1 MKRFLIA
8 AALSAVAFTTPA
20 FASNVGVSV
29 NIGQP
34 GFYGRLDVADYPQ
47 PRVIYRQPVVIE
59 QVYEEERPP
68 IYLHVPPRHARHWN
82 RYCGEYNACG
92 ERVLF
97 VQDNWYQREYVS
109 HYRERHHDRRDDR
122 HDNGRG
128 HGHDRY

>member
-20 FASNVGVSV
+20 FASNVDVSV

-34 GFYGRLDVADYPQ
+34 GFYGRLDVVDYPR
-47 PRVIYRQPVVIE
+47 PRVIHRRPIVIE
-59 QVYEEERPP
+59 QVYEQERPP
-68 IYLHVPPRHARHWN
+68 IYLRVPPRHSRHWN

-109 HYRERHHDRRDDR
+109 HYRERHHARRDDR
-122 HDNGRG
+122 HRRG
-128 HGHDRY
+128 HGNDRY